1 MQPDAHVAA
10 AIDILD
16 DVLDGAAAEQCLT
29 RWARAHRFAG
39 SSDRAAIRDIVF
51 DALRRRRSY
60 AWLGGAESGRGLM
73 IGALRA
79 SGVEPDTVFHGD
91 GYAPGPLTEDERTA
105 RVPSNAAPEPVR
117 LDVPDWI
124 LSQVRQAY
132 GDRTEGILSA
142 LRDRAPVFLRVN
154 LARSTRADAIAAL
167 AKEDIAAVP
176 HELAE
181 TALEVTGNARRLRN
195 SRAFTDG
202 LVELQDGASQAVVA
216 ACLPFV
222 EGGRV
227 LDYCA
232 GGGGKALAFAA
243 AGVADVTAH
252 DAAPKR
258 MKDIAPRAERAGTP
272 VRTVIAVKGVY
283 DLVLCD
289 APCSGSGAWRR
300 QPDAKWTLDAAQLGA
315 LTGLQDGIL
324 DAAQHHVAPGG
335 TLAYATCSL
344 LSVENGVRIEAFL
357 ARNLNWQVVDQR
369 QWTPLEGGDGFFLAI
384 LQRS

>member
-1 MQPDAHVAA
+1 MRPEAHVAA
-10 AIDILD
+10 AVDVLDDILD
-16 DVLDGAAAEQCLT
+16 GVPAEQRLT

-60 AWLGGAESGRGLM
+60 AWLGKAQSGRGLM

-79 SGVEPDTVFHGD
+79 AGVDPDTVFHGD
-91 GYAPGPLTEDERTA
+91 GYAPDPLTDAERA
-105 RVPSNAAPEPVR
+105 GRASLDAAPEAVR

-124 LSQVRQAY
+124 LTEMHQAY
-132 GDRTEGILSA
+132 GDAADGILSA

-154 LARSTRADAIAAL
+154 LAKSTRVDAITVL
-167 AKEDIAAVP
+167 AKEEITAVP

-181 TALEVTGNARRLRN
+181 TALVVTGNARRLRN
-195 SRAFTDG
+195 SRAFADG

-222 EGGRV
+222 ENGRV

-232 GGGGKALAFAA
+232 GGGGKSLAFAA

-252 DAAPKR
+252 DAAPER
-258 MKDIAPRAERAGTP
+258 MKDIAPRAARAGTP
-272 VRTVIAVKGVY
+272 VRTVTRTEGVY

-300 QPDAKWTLDAAQLGA
+300 QPDAKWTLDAAQLA
-315 LTGLQDGIL
+315 TLTGLQDDIL

-344 LSVENGVRIEAFL
+344 LRVENGARIEAFT
-357 ARNLNWQVVDQR
+357 ARNRGWKVVDQR
-369 QWTPLEGGDGFFLAI
+369 QWTPREGGDGFFLAI